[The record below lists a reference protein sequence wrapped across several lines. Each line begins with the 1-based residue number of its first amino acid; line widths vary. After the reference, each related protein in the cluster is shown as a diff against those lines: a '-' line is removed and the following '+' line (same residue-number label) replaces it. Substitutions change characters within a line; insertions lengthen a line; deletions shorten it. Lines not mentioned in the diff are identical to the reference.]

1 MGDLTTGHLGKSMLR
16 FALPMM
22 LGNVFQQ
29 LYQIVDTIIVG
40 KFIGSDALA
49 AVGASYTLMVFLTSV
64 VLGLCMGSGVVF
76 SYYFGAADEEKLTL
90 SFSSSFLFIGVVTA
104 LVNAVSIIFLNPILT
119 LLKIPND
126 IFGDTRIYTL
136 TILCGMMFSF
146 LYNYFAAVLRSLGN
160 SKVPLYALIVSA
172 LLNIVLDIVFIVPM
186 KMGVF
191 GAAFATITA
200 QALSAVLTGIYC
212 IKKVKAVRYGLR
224 HLKIDREIFK
234 KIAEN
239 SVLASVQQSIMN
251 FGILMVQ
258 GLINS
263 FGVTV
268 MAGFAAAVK
277 IDGFAYL
284 PVQDLGN
291 AFSTFIAQN
300 NGAGKYDRI
309 HKGIRWTVI
318 FDTLFCIAISLC
330 VTIFAPQL
338 MTIFVDAS
346 DMAVIEVGVSYLRVV
361 AVFYCFIGYLFML
374 YGLYRGLARTQM
386 SIILTVI
393 SLGLRVLLAYTF
405 APVIGLSAVW
415 WAIPIGWFCADLFGF
430 LFWIKN
436 SSKLVQN

>member
-1 MGDLTTGHLGKSMLR
+1 MGDLTKGHLGKSMLK

-29 LYQIVDTIIVG
+29 LYQIVDSIIVG

-64 VLGLCMGSGVVF
+64 ILGLCMGSGVVF
-76 SYYFGAADEEKLTL
+76 SYYFGADDREKLRL
-90 SFSSSFLFIGVVTA
+90 SFSSSFLFIGIVTVC
-104 LVNAVSIIFLNPILT
+104 VNAAAIIFLNPILK
-119 LLKIPND
+119 LLMIPDD
-126 IFGDTRIYTL
+126 IFNDTKIYTL
-136 TILCGMMFSF
+136 TILGGMVFSF
-146 LYNYFAAVLRSLGN
+146 LYNYFASVLRSLGN
-160 SKVPLYALIVSA
+160 SKVPLYTLIIAAV
-172 LLNIVLDIVFIVPM
+172 LNIVLDVVFIVPL

-191 GAAFATITA
+191 GAAFATIIA
-200 QALSAVLTGIYC
+200 QCVSAVLTGIYC
-212 IKKVKAVRYGLR
+212 FKKVENIKTAFL
-224 HLKIDREIFK
+224 HLKIDKSIFSEI
-234 KIAEN
+234 AQN

-300 NGAGKYDRI
+300 NGAGEYDRI
-309 HKGIRWTVI
+309 RKGIRWTVI
-318 FDTLFCIAISLC
+318 FDTLFCAVISIC
-330 VTIFAPQL
+330 VVIFAPQL

-346 DMAVIEVGVSYLRVV
+346 DTAVIEVGASYLRVV
-361 AVFYCFIGYLFML
+361 SVFYCFIGYLFML
-374 YGLYRGLARTQM
+374 YGLYRGLAKTQM
-386 SIILTVI
+386 SIVLTVI
-393 SLGLRVLLAYTF
+393 SLGLRVVLAYTL

-430 LFWIKN
+430 AFWIKN
-436 SSKLVQN
+436 SKKLTN